1 MRVLIINLGSEPA
14 RMAFQQKQ
22 MQALGLNWKR
32 LEAVTPQT
40 LGVPPTDPRWRRWQ
54 RPLRAVEVAILASH
68 IMAWEHV
75 IAANSPQLIVEDDV
89 LLAAGVPTF
98 LQQLEHEVR
107 IDHVTLEV
115 RNQKKLVGKRHAIH
129 PIRRLYQ
136 DRSGAAAYVLWPSG
150 ARMLRS
156 SAAVRPALTD
166 ALIATTYELNSWQAD
181 PALAIQL
188 DKCDAYGL
196 ALPLITTSSVT
207 EIQCDTNALYRAR
220 RISGQVRLGLRFLA
234 KAAVSKHRR
243 IALAPN
249 WPVLPSPRDSK

>member
-1 MRVLIINLGSEPA
+1 
-14 RMAFQQKQ
+14 MAFQQEQ
-22 MQALGLNWKR
+22 MQALGLNWER

-40 LGVPPTDPRWRRWQ
+40 LGVPAEDPRWQRWQ

-68 IMAWEHV
+68 IMAWERV

-89 LLAAGVPTF
+89 MLAAEVPTF
-98 LQQLEHEVR
+98 LQQLENEVR

-115 RNQKKLVGKRHAIH
+115 RNQRKLVGNRH
-129 PIRRLYQ
+129 PNQPMRRLYQ

-156 SAAVRPALTD
+156 RAAVRPALAD
-166 ALIATTYELNSWQAD
+166 ALIASVYELNSWQAD

-188 DKCDAYGL
+188 DKCDAYGI
-196 ALPLITTSSVT
+196 APPLITTSSVT
-207 EIQCDTNALYRAR
+207 DLRCRTNTLYRAR

-234 KAAVSKHRR
+234 KTAVSKRRR
-243 IALAPN
+243 IALASN
-249 WPVLPSPRDSK
+249 WPLLPSPRDS